1 MKCLEKELRQLKTKP
16 KFDLDEHKDSDDD
29 VAFFTGFPSY
39 DVMLF
44 CLNLLKDKAAVSGFM
59 RSDIGKDQK
68 TGTSLT
74 AQFLFH

>member
-16 KFDLDEHKDSDDD
+16 KFDIDKHKDSDDD

-44 CLNLLKDKAAVSGFM
+44 CFNLTKQQLCQDQTLIQISVSQGQ
-59 RSDIGKDQK
+59 RRRLHCGK
-68 TGTSLT
+68 SL
-74 AQFLFH
+74 H